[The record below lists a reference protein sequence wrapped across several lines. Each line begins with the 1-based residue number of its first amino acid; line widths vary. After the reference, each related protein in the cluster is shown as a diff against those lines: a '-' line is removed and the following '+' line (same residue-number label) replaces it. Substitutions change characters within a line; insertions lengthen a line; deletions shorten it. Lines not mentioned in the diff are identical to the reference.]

1 MTRIALIRQRYN
13 PYGGAERFLERAL
26 DGLRREGVVVT
37 LIARAWQSAEPG
49 DWIRCDS
56 AYLGRVWRDAA
67 FAACVRRVLA
77 RERFDLVQS
86 HERIPGCEIY
96 RAGDGVHAT
105 WLEQRGLTQSR
116 LARLVTGL
124 QPWHRYTLV
133 AEDKMFRHPALRAVI
148 CNSRMVRDDIARRFG
163 VPEAKLHVIR
173 NGVDTEVF
181 HPRARAQH
189 RDRVRRDLGLAE
201 AQPVFLHVGSGFE
214 RKGVATSLAALAA
227 TGNRDSRLLIVGRD
241 KRRAHFERLASKL
254 GLGGRAIFLGGR
266 PDVLPYYGAADAFVL
281 PTLYDPMPNAAL
293 EALACGLP
301 AIVSSSCGAA
311 ELVGDGKGGFVVE
324 PLDVAGVSRKMDELA
339 SLGAAA
345 AMSAAARSSAEPYSV
360 AAMSRQLAHLYDR
373 LLARSGP
380 AAR

>member
-26 DGLRREGVVVT
+26 DGLRSEGVAVT

-49 DWIRCDS
+49 DWIRCDP

-77 RERFDLVQS
+77 RKRFDLVQS

-105 WLEQRGLTQSR
+105 WLEQRGLAQSR
-116 LARLVTGL
+116 LAKLATGL
-124 QPWHRYTLV
+124 QPWHRYTLA
-133 AEDKMFRHPALRAVI
+133 AEEKMFRHPALRAVI

-173 NGVDTEVF
+173 NGVDTDAF

-189 RDRVRRDLGLAE
+189 RDRVRRELGLAD

-227 TGNRDSRLLIVGRD
+227 MGNRDARLLIVGRD
-241 KRRAHFERLASKL
+241 KRQAHFERQASS
-254 GLGGRAIFLGGR
+254 
-266 PDVLPYYGAADAFVL
+266 FVL

-301 AIVSSSCGAA
+301 AIVSRSCGAA
-311 ELVGDGKGGFVVE
+311 ELVGDGTGGFVVE
-324 PLDVAGVSRKMDELA
+324 PLDVAGVSRMMEELA
-339 SLGAAA
+339 RPGVAA
-345 AMSAAARSSAEPYSV
+345 AMTAAARSSAEPYSV
-360 AAMSRQLAHLYDR
+360 AAMSRQLAGLYDR